1 MVARRNPAV
10 ASIAVAS
17 EPVCDYKG
25 RGLSGSVQGGKK
37 RGTAML
43 LGVIADDM
51 TGATDVA
58 LMLNRAGM
66 RTVQVI
72 GAPQAGTVL
81 PEADAV
87 VVALKSR
94 TNPVAEAVADSLAAC
109 DALLAAGAR
118 QILFKYCST
127 FDSTPQGNIGPV
139 ADALALRL
147 GAGLAIV
154 CPAFPANGRSIYQ
167 GYLFVGSVPLHESSM
182 KDHPLTPMR
191 DSNLMRLMAA
201 QTKAQVGHV
210 DYATVLAGAG
220 AVKQR
225 LAGLEGEGVR
235 YAVTDALTNDDL
247 MVLGAAVDGHVLLTG
262 GSGIAMG
269 LPQNFRRAGLLPE
282 RAIAASLSAPQG
294 RAGIISGSCST
305 ATRGQ
310 IKAAIEAGY
319 PALKVDPLALV
330 AGGQDAAGLAAW
342 ALAQSPE
349 KPFLLYSSDDPAEVA
364 AIQNRLGRDEAGAT
378 VEHAFSETARL
389 LAEGGVS
396 RLLVAGGET
405 SGAVVQGLG
414 IRTLE
419 IGPEIDPGVP
429 WTRVVDGPNLAIA
442 LKSGNFGAA
451 DFFLKA
457 WSLLR

>member
-1 MVARRNPAV
+1 
-10 ASIAVAS
+10 
-17 EPVCDYKG
+17 
-25 RGLSGSVQGGKK
+25 
-37 RGTAML
+37 ML

-72 GAPQAGTVL
+72 GVPAPGAAL

-109 DALLAAGAR
+109 EALLAAGAR

-127 FDSTPQGNIGPV
+127 FDSTAEGNIGPV
-139 ADALALRL
+139 ANALMRRL
-147 GAGLAIV
+147 GAKLAIV

-167 GYLFVGSVPLHESSM
+167 GYLFVGAVPLHESSM

-201 QTKAQVGHV
+201 QAGTEVGLV
-210 DYATVLAGAG
+210 DYTTVLAGPA
-220 AVKQR
+220 AVKAR
-225 LAGLEGEGVR
+225 LAKLEADGVR
-235 YAVTDALTNDDL
+235 YAVTDALTNEDL
-247 MVLGAAVDGHVLLTG
+247 MTLGHAVSEHVLLTG

-282 RAIAASLSAPQG
+282 RPGPQDIQAPAG

-310 IKAAIEAGY
+310 IKAALEAGY
-319 PALKVDPLALV
+319 PALKVDPFALV
-330 AGGQDAAGLAAW
+330 EGRQDAAGLAAW
-342 ALAQSPE
+342 ALAQPAD

-364 AIQNRLGRDEAGAT
+364 AVQDKLGREKAGGI
-378 VEHAFSETARL
+378 VEHAFAEAARL
-389 LAEGGVS
+389 LSEGGVT

-405 SGAVVQGLG
+405 SGATVLGLG
-414 IRTLE
+414 VRTLE

-429 WTRVVDGPNLAIA
+429 WTRVVDGPEMVVA
-442 LKSGNFGAA
+442 LKSGNFGAP

>member
-1 MVARRNPAV
+1 
-10 ASIAVAS
+10 
-17 EPVCDYKG
+17 
-25 RGLSGSVQGGKK
+25 
-37 RGTAML
+37 ML

-72 GAPQAGTVL
+72 GVPAPGVSL

-94 TNPVAEAVADSLAAC
+94 TNPVAEAVDDSLAAC
-109 DALLAAGAR
+109 EALLAAGAR

-127 FDSTPQGNIGPV
+127 FDSTAEGNIGPV
-139 ADALALRL
+139 ANALMQRL
-147 GAGLAIV
+147 GAKLSIV

-167 GYLFVGSVPLHESSM
+167 GYLFVGAVPLHESSM

-201 QTKAQVGHV
+201 QAKTDVGLV
-210 DYATVLAGAG
+210 DYATVLAGPS
-220 AVKQR
+220 AVKAR
-225 LAGLEGEGVR
+225 LAKLEVEGVR
-235 YAVTDALTNDDL
+235 YAVTDALTNEDL
-247 MVLGAAVDGHVLLTG
+247 MTLGHAVSEQVLLTG

-282 RAIAASLSAPQG
+282 RPGPQDIKAPPG

-310 IKAAIEAGY
+310 IKAALEAGY
-319 PALKVDPLALV
+319 PALKVDPFALIE
-330 AGGQDAAGLAAW
+330 GRQDAPGLARW
-342 ALAQSPE
+342 ALAQPE
-349 KPFLLYSSDDPAEVA
+349 DKPFLLYSSDDPAEVA
-364 AIQNRLGRDEAGAT
+364 AVQDKLGREKAGST
-378 VEHAFSETARL
+378 VEQAFAEVARL
-389 LAEGGVS
+389 LSEGGVT

-405 SGAVVQGLG
+405 SGATVLGLG

-429 WTRVVDGPNLAIA
+429 WTRVVDGPDMVVA
-442 LKSGNFGAA
+442 LKSGNFGAP

-457 WSLLR
+457 WNLLR

>member
-1 MVARRNPAV
+1 
-10 ASIAVAS
+10 
-17 EPVCDYKG
+17 
-25 RGLSGSVQGGKK
+25 
-37 RGTAML
+37 ML

-72 GAPQAGTVL
+72 GAPEAGAAL
-81 PEADAV
+81 PAADAV
-87 VVALKSR
+87 VIALKSR
-94 TNPVAEAVADSLAAC
+94 TNPVAQAVADSLAAC
-109 DALLAAGAR
+109 EALLAAGAR

-127 FDSTPQGNIGPV
+127 FDSTPGGNIGPV
-139 ADALALRL
+139 ADALMQRL
-147 GAGLAIV
+147 EAKLAII

-167 GYLFVGSVPLHESSM
+167 GYLFVGAVPLHESSM

-191 DSNLMRLMAA
+191 DANLMRLMGA
-201 QTKAQVGHV
+201 QTQARVGHL
-210 DYATVLAGAG
+210 DFATVLAGAE
-220 AVKQR
+220 AVKARFDR
-225 LAGLEGEGVR
+225 LAGEGVR
-235 YAVTDALTNDDL
+235 YVVTDALTNDDL

-269 LPQNFRRAGLLPE
+269 LPRNFSEAGLLAP
-282 RAIAASLSAPQG
+282 RAASASLSAPQG

-310 IKAAIEAGY
+310 IQAAVAAGY
-319 PALKVDPLALV
+319 PALKVDPMALASG
-330 AGGQDAAGLAAW
+330 AQTAAGLAEW
-342 ALAQSPE
+342 ALAQPQE

-364 AIQNRLGRDEAGAT
+364 AVQDRLGRDKAGEI
-378 VEHAFSETARL
+378 VEHAFAQAARL

-396 RLLVAGGET
+396 KLLVAGGET

-414 IRTLE
+414 IQTLE

-429 WTRVVDGPNLAIA
+429 WTRVVDGPKLAIA
-442 LKSGNFGAA
+442 LKSGNFGAP
-451 DFFLKA
+451 DFFVKA
-457 WSLLR
+457 WKLLG

>member
-1 MVARRNPAV
+1 
-10 ASIAVAS
+10 
-17 EPVCDYKG
+17 
-25 RGLSGSVQGGKK
+25 
-37 RGTAML
+37 ML

-58 LMLNRAGM
+58 LMLNRSGM
-66 RTVQVI
+66 RTVQTI
-72 GAPQAGTVL
+72 GVPRPGQAL

-109 DALLAAGAR
+109 EALLAAGAR

-127 FDSTPQGNIGPV
+127 FDSTAQGNIGPV
-139 ADALALRL
+139 ADALARRL

-167 GYLFVGSVPLHESSM
+167 GYLFVGAVPLHESSM

-191 DSNLMRLMAA
+191 DSSLIRLMGA
-201 QTKAQVGHV
+201 QTTAAVGLV
-210 DYATVLAGAG
+210 DYGTVLAGAEV
-220 AVKQR
+220 VKAR
-225 LAGLEGEGVR
+225 FAALAADGVR
-235 YAVTDALTNDDL
+235 YVVTDAVTNADL
-247 MVLGAAVDGHVLLTG
+247 MVLGEAVADYKLLTG

-282 RAIAASLSAPQG
+282 REIAASLAAPKG

-310 IKAAIEAGY
+310 IRNAIEAGY
-319 PALKVDPLALV
+319 PALKVDPMALV
-330 AGGQDAAGLAAW
+330 SGAQDAAGLAGW
-342 ALAQSPE
+342 ALAQAADT
-349 KPFLLYSSDDPAEVA
+349 PFLLYSSDDPAEVA
-364 AIQNRLGRDEAGAT
+364 AIQDKLGREKAGET
-378 VEHAFSETARL
+378 VENAFAKTAAL

-414 IRTLE
+414 IGLLE

-429 WTRVVDGPNLAIA
+429 WTRVAQGRDMVIA
-442 LKSGNFGAA
+442 LKSGNFGAP

-457 WSLLR
+457 WALLR

>member
-1 MVARRNPAV
+1 V
-10 ASIAVAS
+10 
-17 EPVCDYKG
+17 
-25 RGLSGSVQGGKK
+25 
-37 RGTAML
+37 L

-72 GAPQAGTVL
+72 GVPAAGVAL
-81 PEADAV
+81 PDADAV

-109 DALLAAGAR
+109 EALLAAGAR

-127 FDSTPQGNIGPV
+127 FDSTAQGNIGPV
-139 ADALALRL
+139 ANALMERL
-147 GAGLAIV
+147 GAKLAIV

-167 GYLFVGSVPLHESSM
+167 GYLFVGAVPLHESSM

-201 QTKAQVGHV
+201 QAKTDVGLV
-210 DYATVLAGAG
+210 DYATVFAGPA
-220 AVKQR
+220 AVKAH
-225 LAGLEGEGVR
+225 LAKLEVDGVR
-235 YAVTDALTNDDL
+235 YVVTDALTNEDL
-247 MVLGAAVDGHVLLTG
+247 MTLGHAVSEHVLLTG

-282 RAIAASLSAPQG
+282 HPGPQDLQAPAG
-294 RAGIISGSCST
+294 RSGIISGSCST

-310 IKAAIEAGY
+310 IKAALAAGY
-319 PALKVDPLALV
+319 PALKVDPFALV
-330 AGGQDAAGLAAW
+330 EGRQDAAGLAAW
-342 ALAQSPE
+342 ALAQPAD

-364 AIQNRLGRDEAGAT
+364 AVQDKLGREKAGGV
-378 VEHAFSETARL
+378 VEDAFAEIARL
-389 LAEGGVS
+389 LSKGGVT

-405 SGAVVQGLG
+405 SGATVLGLG

-429 WTRVVDGPNLAIA
+429 WTRVVDGPAMVVA
-442 LKSGNFGAA
+442 LKSGNFGAP

>member
-1 MVARRNPAV
+1 
-10 ASIAVAS
+10 
-17 EPVCDYKG
+17 
-25 RGLSGSVQGGKK
+25 
-37 RGTAML
+37 ML

-58 LMLNRAGM
+58 LMLNRSGM
-66 RTVQVI
+66 RTVQTI
-72 GAPQAGTVL
+72 GVPRPGQAL

-109 DALLAAGAR
+109 EALLAAGAR

-127 FDSTPQGNIGPV
+127 FDSTAQGNIGPV
-139 ADALALRL
+139 ADALAQRL

-167 GYLFVGSVPLHESSM
+167 GYLFVGAVQLHESSM

-191 DSNLMRLMAA
+191 DSSLIRLMGA
-201 QTKAQVGHV
+201 QTAGAVGLV

-220 AVKQR
+220 AVKAR
-225 LAGLEGEGVR
+225 FAALADQGVR
-235 YAVTDALTNDDL
+235 YVVTDALTNADL
-247 MVLGAAVDGHVLLTG
+247 MVLGEAVADHKLLTG

-282 RAIAASLSAPQG
+282 REIAASLAAPKG

-310 IKAAIEAGY
+310 IRRAIEAGY
-319 PALKVDPLALV
+319 PALKVDPMALV
-330 AGGQDAAGLAAW
+330 SGTQDASKLADW
-342 ALAQSPE
+342 ALAQAADT
-349 KPFLLYSSDDPAEVA
+349 PFLLYSSDDPAEVA
-364 AIQNRLGRDEAGAT
+364 AIQKKLGRERAGET
-378 VEHAFSETARL
+378 VEHAFAQTAAL

-414 IRTLE
+414 IGLLE

-429 WTRVVDGPNLAIA
+429 WTRVAQGRDMVIA
-442 LKSGNFGAA
+442 LKSGNFGAP

-457 WSLLR
+457 WALLR

>member
-1 MVARRNPAV
+1 MRW
-10 ASIAVAS
+10 
-17 EPVCDYKG
+17 KQGMG
-25 RGLSGSVQGGKK
+25 R
-37 RGTAML
+37 ML

-72 GAPQAGTVL
+72 GAPSANATL

-94 TNPVAEAVADSLAAC
+94 TNPVSEAVAQSLAAC
-109 DALLAAGAR
+109 EALLAAGAR

-127 FDSTPQGNIGPV
+127 FDSTPHGNIGPV
-139 ADALALRL
+139 ADALMRRL
-147 GAGLAIV
+147 GAESVII

-201 QTKAQVGHV
+201 QTETPVGHIG
-210 DYATVLAGAG
+210 YSTVLAGPD
-220 AVKQR
+220 AVKTR
-225 LAGLEGEGVR
+225 LAELAGQGVR
-235 YAVTDALTNDDL
+235 YVVTDALTNDDL
-247 MVLGAAVDGHVLLTG
+247 MVLGAAVDGAVLLTG

-269 LPQNFRRAGLLPE
+269 LPQNFRKAGLLPD
-282 RAIAASLSAPQG
+282 RDIAAQLEAPEG

-310 IKAAIEAGY
+310 IKAALDVGY
-319 PALKVDPLALV
+319 PALKVDPLAL
-330 AGGQDAAGLAAW
+330 ATGEQTAQILADW
-342 ALAQSPE
+342 ALAQPADR
-349 KPFLLYSSDDPAEVA
+349 PFLVYSSDDPAEVA
-364 AIQNRLGRDEAGAT
+364 AIQGQLGRDKAGEIVEQAFAEA
-378 VEHAFSETARL
+378 ARL
-389 LAEGGVS
+389 LAKGGVT

-414 IRTLE
+414 IQTLE

-429 WTRVVDGPNLAIA
+429 WTRVVGSPAMAVA
-442 LKSGNFGAA
+442 LKSGNFGAP

>member
-1 MVARRNPAV
+1 
-10 ASIAVAS
+10 
-17 EPVCDYKG
+17 
-25 RGLSGSVQGGKK
+25 
-37 RGTAML
+37 ML

-72 GAPQAGTVL
+72 GVPPAGSTL
-81 PEADAV
+81 PEADVV

-109 DALLAAGAR
+109 EALLKAGAR

-127 FDSTPQGNIGPV
+127 FDSTAEGNIGPV
-139 ADALALRL
+139 ANALAERL
-147 GAGLAIV
+147 GSKLAIV

-167 GYLFVGSVPLHESSM
+167 GYLFVGAVPLHESSM

-191 DSNLMRLMAA
+191 DSNLMRLMSA
-201 QTKAQVGHV
+201 QAKTETGLV
-210 DYATVLAGAG
+210 DYATVLAGPS
-220 AVKQR
+220 AVRAR
-225 LAGLEGEGVR
+225 LAKLEADGVR
-235 YAVTDALTNDDL
+235 YAVTDALTNEDL
-247 MVLGAAVDGHVLLTG
+247 MTLGHAVSEHVLLTG

-269 LPQNFRRAGLLPE
+269 LPQNFRRAGLLQE
-282 RAIAASLSAPQG
+282 RPGPAELKAPAG

-310 IKAAIEAGY
+310 IKVALEAGF
-319 PALKVDPLALV
+319 PALKVDPFALAD
-330 AGGQDAAGLAAW
+330 GRQDAAGIAAW
-342 ALAQSPE
+342 ALAQPAD
-349 KPFLLYSSDDPAEVA
+349 KPFLVYSSDDPAEVA
-364 AIQNRLGRDEAGAT
+364 AVQDKLGREKAGSI
-378 VEHAFSETARL
+378 VEHAFAELARRL
-389 LAEGGVS
+389 SDGGVT

-405 SGAVVQGLG
+405 SGATVLGLG
-414 IRTLE
+414 IRTLG

-429 WTRVVDGPNLAIA
+429 WTRVVDGPEMVVA
-442 LKSGNFGAA
+442 LKSGNFGTP

>member
-1 MVARRNPAV
+1 
-10 ASIAVAS
+10 
-17 EPVCDYKG
+17 
-25 RGLSGSVQGGKK
+25 
-37 RGTAML
+37 ML

-72 GAPQAGTVL
+72 GAPAANATL

-94 TNPVAEAVADSLAAC
+94 TNPVSEAVAQSLAAC
-109 DALLAAGAR
+109 EALLAAGAR
-118 QILFKYCST
+118 QILFQYCST
-127 FDSTPQGNIGPV
+127 FDSTPHGNIGPV
-139 ADALALRL
+139 ADALMRRL
-147 GAGLAIV
+147 GAESAII

-167 GYLFVGSVPLHESSM
+167 GYLFVGPVPLHESSM

-191 DSNLMRLMAA
+191 DSNLMRLMGA
-201 QTKAQVGHV
+201 QTQAKVGHV
-210 DYATVLAGAG
+210 GYTTVLEGAR
-220 AVKQR
+220 AVKARIAELVAQ
-225 LAGLEGEGVR
+225 GMP
-235 YAVTDALTNDDL
+235 YAVTDALTNHDL
-247 MVLGAAVDGHVLLTG
+247 MVLGEAVDGQVLLTG

-269 LPQNFRRAGLLPE
+269 LPQNFRKAGLLPE
-282 RAIAASLSAPQG
+282 REIAATLTAPQG

-310 IKAAIEAGY
+310 IKAALDAGS
-319 PALKVDPLALV
+319 PALKVDPMALAE
-330 AGGQDAAGLAAW
+330 GSQSAAELAAW
-342 ALAQSPE
+342 ALAQSTAQ
-349 KPFLLYSSDDPAEVA
+349 PFLLYSSDDPAEVA
-364 AIQNRLGRDEAGAT
+364 AIQGKLGRDKAGEI
-378 VEHAFSETARL
+378 VEHAFAQVARL
-389 LAEGGVS
+389 LSQGGVT

-429 WTRVVDGPNLAIA
+429 WTRVVDGPDMAIA
-442 LKSGNFGAA
+442 LKSGNFGAP

-457 WSLLR
+457 WGLLR

>member
-1 MVARRNPAV
+1 
-10 ASIAVAS
+10 
-17 EPVCDYKG
+17 
-25 RGLSGSVQGGKK
+25 
-37 RGTAML
+37 ML

-72 GAPQAGTVL
+72 GAPAASAAL

-94 TNPVAEAVADSLAAC
+94 TNPVSEAVAQSLAAC
-109 DALLAAGAR
+109 EALLAAGAR

-127 FDSTPQGNIGPV
+127 FDSTPHGNIGPV
-139 ADALALRL
+139 ADALMRRL
-147 GAGLAIV
+147 GAKSAII

-167 GYLFVGSVPLHESSM
+167 GYLFVGAVPLHESSM

-191 DSNLMRLMAA
+191 DSNLMRLMGA
-201 QTKAQVGHV
+201 QTEAKVGLV
-210 DYATVLAGAG
+210 AYATVLAGPD
-220 AVKQR
+220 AVKAR
-225 LAGLEGEGVR
+225 IAELVAEGVP

-247 MVLGAAVDGHVLLTG
+247 MVLGAALDGEILLTG

-282 RAIAASLSAPQG
+282 REIADSLAAPAG

-310 IKAAIEAGY
+310 IKAAAAAGY
-319 PALKVDPLALV
+319 PARKVDPMALADGSQT
-330 AGGQDAAGLAAW
+330 AQDLASW
-342 ALAQSPE
+342 ALAQPADQ
-349 KPFLLYSSDDPAEVA
+349 PFLLYSSDDPAEVA
-364 AIQNRLGRDEAGAT
+364 SVQDKLGRERAGEV
-378 VEHAFSETARL
+378 VEQAFAQIARL
-389 LAEGGVS
+389 LSQGGVT
-396 RLLVAGGET
+396 RMLVAGGET
-405 SGAVVQGLG
+405 SGAVVQGLA

-429 WTRVVDGPNLAIA
+429 WTRVVDGPGMAIA
-442 LKSGNFGAA
+442 LKSGNFGAP
-451 DFFLKA
+451 DFFQKA
-457 WSLLR
+457 WKLLRG

>member
-1 MVARRNPAV
+1 
-10 ASIAVAS
+10 
-17 EPVCDYKG
+17 
-25 RGLSGSVQGGKK
+25 
-37 RGTAML
+37 ML

-58 LMLNRAGM
+58 LMLNRSGM
-66 RTVQVI
+66 RTVQTI
-72 GAPQAGTVL
+72 GVPRPGQAL

-109 DALLAAGAR
+109 EALLAAGAR

-127 FDSTPQGNIGPV
+127 FDSTAQGNIGPV
-139 ADALALRL
+139 ADALAQRL

-167 GYLFVGSVPLHESSM
+167 GYLFVGAVPLHESSM

-191 DSNLMRLMAA
+191 DSSLIRLMGA
-201 QTKAQVGHV
+201 QTKGAVGLV

-220 AVKQR
+220 AVKTR
-225 LAGLEGEGVR
+225 FAALADEGVR
-235 YAVTDALTNDDL
+235 YVVTDALTNADL
-247 MVLGAAVDGHVLLTG
+247 MVLGAAVADHKLLTG

-282 RAIAASLSAPQG
+282 REIAASLAAPKG
-294 RAGIISGSCST
+294 RPGIISGSCST

-310 IKAAIEAGY
+310 IAKAIEAGY
-319 PALKVDPLALV
+319 PARKVDPMALV
-330 AGGQDAAGLAAW
+330 SGEQDASKLAAW
-342 ALAQSPE
+342 ALAQAADT
-349 KPFLLYSSDDPAEVA
+349 PFLLYSSDDPGEVA
-364 AIQNRLGRDEAGAT
+364 AIQEKLGRERAGET
-378 VEHAFSETARL
+378 VEHAFAKTAAL

-414 IRTLE
+414 IGLLE

-429 WTRVVDGPNLAIA
+429 WTRVAQGRDMVIA
-442 LKSGNFGAA
+442 LKSGNFGAP

-457 WSLLR
+457 WALLR

>member
-1 MVARRNPAV
+1 
-10 ASIAVAS
+10 
-17 EPVCDYKG
+17 
-25 RGLSGSVQGGKK
+25 
-37 RGTAML
+37 ML

-72 GAPQAGTVL
+72 GAPTANTAL

-94 TNPVAEAVADSLAAC
+94 TNPVSEAVAQSLAAC
-109 DALLAAGAR
+109 EALLAAGAR

-127 FDSTPQGNIGPV
+127 FDSTAHGNIGPV
-139 ADALALRL
+139 ADALMRRL
-147 GAGLAIV
+147 GAKSAII

-191 DSNLMRLMAA
+191 DSNLMRLMGA
-201 QTKAQVGHV
+201 QTEAKVGLV
-210 DYATVLAGAG
+210 GYATVLAGAE
-220 AVKQR
+220 AVKAR
-225 LAGLEGEGVR
+225 IGELVAQGVP

-247 MVLGAAVDGHVLLTG
+247 MVLGAALDGEILLTG

-269 LPQNFRRAGLLPE
+269 LPQNFRKAGLLPQRE
-282 RAIAASLSAPQG
+282 TAAHLDAPQG
-294 RAGIISGSCST
+294 RTGIISGSCST

-310 IKAAIEAGY
+310 IKAALDAGY
-319 PALKVDPLALV
+319 PALKVDPMALAD
-330 AGGQDAAGLAAW
+330 GSQNAAELAAW
-342 ALAQSPE
+342 ALSQPADR
-349 KPFLLYSSDDPAEVA
+349 PFLLYSSDDPAEVTA
-364 AIQNRLGRDEAGAT
+364 VQGKLGRERAGEI
-378 VEHAFSETARL
+378 VENAFAQIARL
-389 LAEGGVS
+389 LSQGGVT
-396 RLLVAGGET
+396 RVLVAGGET

-429 WTRVVDGPNLAIA
+429 WTRVVEGPDMVIA
-442 LKSGNFGAA
+442 LKSGNFGAP

-457 WSLLR
+457 WELLR

>member
-1 MVARRNPAV
+1 
-10 ASIAVAS
+10 
-17 EPVCDYKG
+17 
-25 RGLSGSVQGGKK
+25 
-37 RGTAML
+37 ML

-72 GAPQAGTVL
+72 GAPAANAAL

-94 TNPVAEAVADSLAAC
+94 TNPVSEAVAQSLAAC
-109 DALLAAGAR
+109 EALLAAGAR

-127 FDSTPQGNIGPV
+127 FDSTPHGNIGPV
-139 ADALALRL
+139 ADALMRRL
-147 GAGLAIV
+147 GAQSAIV

-191 DSNLMRLMAA
+191 DSNLMRLMGA
-201 QTKAQVGHV
+201 QTEAKVGLV
-210 DYATVLAGAG
+210 PYTTVLEGAG
-220 AVKQR
+220 AVKARIADLVAQ
-225 LAGLEGEGVR
+225 GVP

-247 MVLGAAVDGHVLLTG
+247 MVLGEALDGEILLTG

-269 LPQNFRRAGLLPE
+269 LPQNFRKAGLLPE
-282 RAIAASLSAPQG
+282 REIAAKLDAPEG

-310 IKAAIEAGY
+310 IKAALEAGS
-319 PALKVDPLALV
+319 PALKVDPMALAD
-330 AGGQDAAGLAAW
+330 GSQSAADLAAW
-342 ALAQSPE
+342 ALAQTTE
-349 KPFLLYSSDDPAEVA
+349 QPFLLYSSDDPAEVA
-364 AIQNRLGRDEAGAT
+364 AVQGKLGRDKAGEI
-378 VEHAFSETARL
+378 VEHAFAQIARL
-389 LAEGGVS
+389 LSEGGVT

-429 WTRVVDGPNLAIA
+429 WTRVVDGPDMAIA
-442 LKSGNFGAA
+442 LKSGNFGAP

-457 WSLLR
+457 WNLLR

>member
-1 MVARRNPAV
+1 
-10 ASIAVAS
+10 
-17 EPVCDYKG
+17 
-25 RGLSGSVQGGKK
+25 
-37 RGTAML
+37 ML

-58 LMLNRAGM
+58 LMLNRSGM
-66 RTVQVI
+66 RTVQLI
-72 GAPQAGTVL
+72 GAPRAGQVL

-109 DALLAAGAR
+109 EALLAAGAR

-127 FDSTPQGNIGPV
+127 FDSTLAGNIGPV
-139 ADALALRL
+139 ADALAQRL
-147 GAGLAIV
+147 GAEIAII

-167 GYLFVGSVPLHESSM
+167 GYLFVGAVPLHESSM

-191 DSNLMRLMAA
+191 DSSLVRLMSA
-201 QTKAQVGHV
+201 QTKAPVGLL
-210 DYATVLAGAG
+210 DYATVLAGA
-220 AVKQR
+220 AAIETRFAQ
-225 LAGLEGEGVR
+225 LTSEGVR
-235 YAVTDALTNDDL
+235 YVVTDALTNADL
-247 MVLGAAVDGHVLLTG
+247 MVLGEAGAGHVLMTG

-269 LPQNFRRAGLLPE
+269 LAQNFRKAGLLPQRE
-282 RAIAASLSAPQG
+282 IAASLNAPAG

-305 ATRGQ
+305 ATRSQ

-319 PALKVDPLALV
+319 PALKVDPMELV
-330 AGGQDAAGLAAW
+330 SGGQDAKRLADW
-342 ALAQSPE
+342 ALAQSPD
-349 KPFLLYSSDDPAEVA
+349 KPFLLYSSDDPKEVS
-364 AIQNRLGRDEAGAT
+364 AIQARLGREKAGDT
-378 VEHAFSETARL
+378 VEHAFAETAAL
-389 LAEGGVS
+389 LAKGGVS

-414 IRTLE
+414 IGVLE

-429 WTRVVDGPNLAIA
+429 WTRVADGQDMVIA
-442 LKSGNFGAA
+442 LKSGNFGAP

>member
-1 MVARRNPAV
+1 
-10 ASIAVAS
+10 
-17 EPVCDYKG
+17 
-25 RGLSGSVQGGKK
+25 
-37 RGTAML
+37 ML

-72 GAPQAGTVL
+72 GAPAANGVL
-81 PEADAV
+81 PQADAV

-94 TNPVAEAVADSLAAC
+94 TNPVSEAVAQSLAAC
-109 DALLAAGAR
+109 EALLAGGAR

-127 FDSTPQGNIGPV
+127 FDSTPHGNIGPV
-139 ADALALRL
+139 ADALMRRL
-147 GAGLAIV
+147 GAQSAIV

-191 DSNLMRLMAA
+191 DSNLMRLMGA
-201 QTKAQVGHV
+201 QTEAKVGLV
-210 DYATVLAGAG
+210 AYATVLEGAK
-220 AVKQR
+220 AVKARIAELVAQ
-225 LAGLEGEGVR
+225 GVS
-235 YAVTDALTNDDL
+235 YAVTDALTNHDL
-247 MVLGAAVDGHVLLTG
+247 MVLGEAVDGQVLLTG

-269 LPQNFRRAGLLPE
+269 LPRNFRRAGLLSEREIAGKLEAPE
-282 RAIAASLSAPQG
+282 G
-294 RAGIISGSCST
+294 RAGIVSGSCSA
-305 ATRGQ
+305 ATREQ
-310 IKAAIEAGY
+310 IKAALQAGY
-319 PALKVDPLALV
+319 PALKVDPMALADGSQK
-330 AGGQDAAGLAAW
+330 AGELAAW
-342 ALAQSPE
+342 ALAQPAE
-349 KPFLLYSSDDPAEVA
+349 RPFLLYSSDDPAEVA
-364 AIQNRLGRDEAGAT
+364 SVQARLGRDKAGEI
-378 VEHAFSETARL
+378 VEHAFAQIARL
-389 LAEGGVS
+389 LSQGGVT

-429 WTRVVDGPNLAIA
+429 WTRVVDGPDMAIA
-442 LKSGNFGAA
+442 LKSGNFGAP

>member
-1 MVARRNPAV
+1 M
-10 ASIAVAS
+10 
-17 EPVCDYKG
+17 
-25 RGLSGSVQGGKK
+25 GS
-37 RGTAML
+37 ML

-72 GAPQAGTVL
+72 GAPRPGAVL
-81 PEADAV
+81 PEAEAI

-109 DALLAAGAR
+109 EALLAAGAK

-127 FDSTPQGNIGPV
+127 FDSTAQGNIGPV
-139 ADALALRL
+139 ADALAQRL
-147 GAGLAIV
+147 GARLAII

-167 GYLFVGSVPLHESSM
+167 GYLFVGAVPLHESSM

-201 QTKAQVGHV
+201 QTKAPVSHV
-210 DYATVLAGAG
+210 DYATVLAGAD
-220 AVKQR
+220 AVKAR
-225 LAGLEGEGVR
+225 FAKLEGEGVR
-235 YAVTDALTNDDL
+235 YVVTDALTNDDL
-247 MVLGAAVDGHVLLTG
+247 LVLGAAVDGHVLLTG

-269 LPQNFRRAGLLPE
+269 LPQNFRKAGLLSE
-282 RAIAASLSAPQG
+282 RTTPDSLSAPAG

-310 IKAAIEAGY
+310 IKAAVEAGY

-330 AGGQDAAGLAAW
+330 GGKQDAAGLAAW
-342 ALAQSPE
+342 ALAQPQD

-364 AIQNRLGRDEAGAT
+364 AIQQKLGRDEAGHT
-378 VEHAFSETARL
+378 VEQAFADTARL

-429 WTRVVDGPNLAIA
+429 WTRVVDGPELVIA
-442 LKSGNFGAA
+442 LKSGNFGTP

-457 WSLLR
+457 WNLLR

>member
-1 MVARRNPAV
+1 
-10 ASIAVAS
+10 
-17 EPVCDYKG
+17 
-25 RGLSGSVQGGKK
+25 
-37 RGTAML
+37 ML

-72 GAPQAGTVL
+72 GAPKAGTVL

-109 DALLAAGAR
+109 DALLAGGAR

-139 ADALALRL
+139 ADALAQRL
-147 GAGLAIV
+147 DAKLAII

-167 GYLFVGSVPLHESSM
+167 GYLFVGAVPLHESSM

-201 QTKAQVGHV
+201 QTKAPVGHV
-210 DYATVLAGAG
+210 GYATVLAGAE
-220 AVKQR
+220 AVRQR
-225 LAGLEGEGVR
+225 LDALAEEDAR
-235 YAVTDALTNDDL
+235 YAVTDAVTNDDL
-247 MVLGAAVDGHVLLTG
+247 MVLGEAIDGHVLLTG

-269 LPQNFRRAGLLPE
+269 LPQNFRKAGLLPE
-282 RAIAASLSAPQG
+282 RAIAASLSAPAG

-310 IKAAIEAGY
+310 IRTAIEAGY

-330 AGGQDAAGLAAW
+330 SGTQDAAGLAAW
-342 ALAQSPE
+342 ALAQPQDR
-349 KPFLLYSSDDPAEVA
+349 PFLLYSSDDPAEVA
-364 AIQNRLGRDEAGAT
+364 AIQQKLGRERAGET
-378 VEHAFSETARL
+378 VEHAFAETARL
-389 LAEGGVS
+389 LVAGGVS

-414 IRTLE
+414 IGTLE

-429 WTRVVDGPNLAIA
+429 WTRVVAGPELVIA
-442 LKSGNFGAA
+442 LKSGNFGAP

-457 WSLLR
+457 WRLLR

>member
-1 MVARRNPAV
+1 
-10 ASIAVAS
+10 
-17 EPVCDYKG
+17 
-25 RGLSGSVQGGKK
+25 
-37 RGTAML
+37 ML

-72 GAPQAGTVL
+72 GAPAPGARL

-94 TNPVAEAVADSLAAC
+94 TNPVAQAVADSIAAC
-109 DALLAAGAR
+109 EALLAAGAK

-127 FDSTPQGNIGPV
+127 FDSTPAGNIGPV
-139 ADALALRL
+139 ADALAERL
-147 GAGLAIV
+147 GAKLAIV

-191 DSNLMRLMAA
+191 DSNLMRLMGS
-201 QTKAQVGHV
+201 QTKEQVGLV
-210 DYATVLAGAG
+210 DYATVRAGAD
-220 AVKQR
+220 AVKAR
-225 LAGLEGEGVR
+225 FDNLVAEGVR
-235 YAVTDALTNDDL
+235 YVVTDAVTNDDL

-269 LPQNFRRAGLLPE
+269 LPQNFVKAGLLE
-282 RAIAASLSAPQG
+282 KREASASLSAPQG

-310 IKAAIEAGY
+310 IKQAVAAGY
-319 PALKVDPLALV
+319 PALKVDPMALAS
-330 AGGQDAAGLAAW
+330 GQQTAAVMAQW
-342 ALAQSPE
+342 ALAQPQD
-349 KPFLLYSSDDPAEVA
+349 KPFLLYSSDDPAEVS
-364 AIQNRLGRDEAGAT
+364 AIQDKLGREKAGEI
-378 VEHAFSETARL
+378 VEHAFAEAARL
-389 LAEGGVS
+389 IVAGGVS
-396 RLLVAGGET
+396 KLLVAGGET

-414 IRTLE
+414 IATLE

-429 WTRVVDGPNLAIA
+429 WTRVVGGPDIVIA
-442 LKSGNFGAA
+442 LKSGNFGAP
-451 DFFLKA
+451 DFFVKA
-457 WSLLR
+457 WTLLD

>member
-1 MVARRNPAV
+1 
-10 ASIAVAS
+10 
-17 EPVCDYKG
+17 
-25 RGLSGSVQGGKK
+25 
-37 RGTAML
+37 ML

-72 GAPQAGTVL
+72 GVPPAGSTL

-109 DALLAAGAR
+109 EALLKGGAR

-127 FDSTPQGNIGPV
+127 FDSTAEGNIGPV
-139 ADALALRL
+139 ANALAERL

-167 GYLFVGSVPLHESSM
+167 GYLFVGAVPLHESSM

-201 QTKAQVGHV
+201 QAGSEVGLV
-210 DYATVLAGAG
+210 DYVTVLAGPA
-220 AVKQR
+220 AVKAR
-225 LAGLEGEGVR
+225 LAKLQADGVR
-235 YAVTDALTNDDL
+235 YAVTDALTNEDL
-247 MVLGAAVDGHVLLTG
+247 MTLGHAVSEHVLLTG

-282 RAIAASLSAPQG
+282 RPGPQELKAPAG

-310 IKAAIEAGY
+310 IKAALEAGY
-319 PALKVDPLALV
+319 PALKVDPFALV
-330 AGGQDAAGLAAW
+330 DGSQDAAGLAAW
-342 ALAQSPE
+342 ALSQPAA
-349 KPFLLYSSDDPAEVA
+349 KPFLIYSSDDPAEVA
-364 AIQNRLGRDEAGAT
+364 AVQAKLGREKAGSI
-378 VEHAFSETARL
+378 VEHAFAEVARRL
-389 LAEGGVS
+389 SEGGVT

-405 SGAVVQGLG
+405 SGATVLGLG

-429 WTRVVDGPNLAIA
+429 WTRVVDGPDMVVA
-442 LKSGNFGAA
+442 LKSGNFGTP

>member
-1 MVARRNPAV
+1 MAFVAGRLPAAIFSANKV
-10 ASIAVAS
+10 AEAGQET
-17 EPVCDYKG
+17 EP
-25 RGLSGSVQGGKK
+25 
-37 RGTAML
+37 TAML

-72 GAPQAGTVL
+72 GAPREGTAL
-81 PEADAV
+81 PDADAV

-94 TNPVAEAVADSLAAC
+94 TSPVAEAVADSLLAC
-109 DALLAAGAR
+109 EALLAAGAR

-127 FDSTPQGNIGPV
+127 FDSTPAGNIGPV
-139 ADALALRL
+139 ADALMQRL
-147 GAGLAIV
+147 GAKLAIV

-167 GYLFVGSVPLHESSM
+167 GYLFVGAVPLHESSM

-191 DSNLMRLMAA
+191 DSNLMRLMGAQTAATIGLVDHATVQSGVEAVKARLAALAA
-201 QTKAQVGHV
+201 QG
-210 DYATVLAGAG
+210 D
-220 AVKQR
+220 
-225 LAGLEGEGVR
+225 R
-235 YAVTDALTNDDL
+235 YAVTDALSNDDL
-247 MVLGAAVDGHVLLTG
+247 LVLGAAIDGHLLLTG

-269 LPQNFRRAGLLPE
+269 LPRNFRQAGLLPHRE
-282 RAIAASLSAPQG
+282 MAASLSAPLG

-310 IKAAIEAGY
+310 ISAAVEAGY
-319 PALKVDPLALV
+319 PALKVDPMALASGSQT
-330 AGGQDAAGLAAW
+330 AGELAKW
-342 ALAQSPE
+342 ALAQPAD
-349 KPFLLYSSDDPAEVA
+349 KPFLLYSSDDPAEVSR
-364 AIQNRLGRDEAGAT
+364 IQDQLGRDKAGAT
-378 VEHAFSETARL
+378 VEHAFAEVAHL
-389 LAEGGVS
+389 LAQGGVS

-414 IRTLE
+414 IATLE

-429 WTRVVDGPNLAIA
+429 WTRVVGGPEMVIA
-442 LKSGNFGAA
+442 LKSGNFGAP

-457 WSLLR
+457 WKLLD

>member
-1 MVARRNPAV
+1 
-10 ASIAVAS
+10 
-17 EPVCDYKG
+17 
-25 RGLSGSVQGGKK
+25 
-37 RGTAML
+37 ML

-72 GAPQAGTVL
+72 GAPAPGAEL

-94 TNPVAEAVADSLAAC
+94 TSPVAEAVADSFAAC
-109 DALLAAGAR
+109 EALLAAGAK

-127 FDSTPQGNIGPV
+127 FDSTAQGNIGPV
-139 ADALALRL
+139 ADALAGRL
-147 GAGLAIV
+147 GAAQAII

-167 GYLFVGSVPLHESSM
+167 GWLFVGETPLHESPM

-191 DSNLMRLMAA
+191 DSSLMRLMGA
-201 QTKAQVGHV
+201 QTREKVGLV
-210 DYATVLAGAG
+210 GSGTVSRGVA
-220 AVKQR
+220 AVRAR
-225 LAGLEGEGVR
+225 LAELREQGVR
-235 YAVTDALTNDDL
+235 YAVTDAIGNDDL
-247 MVLGAAVDGHVLLTG
+247 MVLGEAVADHVLLTG

-269 LPQNFRRAGLLPE
+269 LPANFRKAGLLPQRE
-282 RAIAASLSAPQG
+282 TATSLSAPAG
-294 RAGIISGSCST
+294 RPGIISGSCST

-310 IKAAIEAGY
+310 IKAALAAGI
-319 PALKVDPLALV
+319 PALKVDPLAL
-330 AGGQDAAGLAAW
+330 AAGTQTPAELANW
-342 ALAQSPE
+342 ALSQPAD
-349 KPFLLYSSDDPAEVA
+349 KPFLVYSSDDPAEVA
-364 AIQNRLGRDEAGAT
+364 AVQDRLGRDKAGET
-378 VEHAFSETARL
+378 VENAFAETARL
-389 LAEGGVS
+389 LVAGGVT

-429 WTRVVDGPNLAIA
+429 WTRAVAGPELVIA
-442 LKSGNFGAA
+442 LKSGNFGAP

-457 WSLLR
+457 WGLLR

>member
-1 MVARRNPAV
+1 
-10 ASIAVAS
+10 
-17 EPVCDYKG
+17 
-25 RGLSGSVQGGKK
+25 
-37 RGTAML
+37 ML

-58 LMLNRAGM
+58 LMLNRSGM
-66 RTVQVI
+66 RTVQTI
-72 GAPQAGTVL
+72 GVPRPGQAL

-109 DALLAAGAR
+109 EALLAAGAR

-127 FDSTPQGNIGPV
+127 FDSTAQGNIGPV
-139 ADALALRL
+139 ADALAQRL

-167 GYLFVGSVPLHESSM
+167 GYLFVGAVPLHESSM

-191 DSNLMRLMAA
+191 DSSLIRLMGA
-201 QTKAQVGHV
+201 QTTGAVGLI
-210 DYATVLAGAG
+210 DYATVLAGAE
-220 AVKQR
+220 AVKAR
-225 LAGLEGEGVR
+225 FAALADQGVR
-235 YAVTDALTNDDL
+235 YVVTDALTNADL
-247 MVLGAAVDGHVLLTG
+247 MVLGEAVADHKLLTG

-282 RAIAASLSAPQG
+282 REIVASLAAPKG

-310 IKAAIEAGY
+310 IRRAIEAGY
-319 PALKVDPLALV
+319 PALKVDPMALV
-330 AGGQDAAGLAAW
+330 SGAQDASKLADW
-342 ALAQSPE
+342 ALAQAADT
-349 KPFLLYSSDDPAEVA
+349 PFLLYSSEDPAEVA
-364 AIQNRLGRDEAGAT
+364 AIQDKLGREKAGET
-378 VEHAFSETARL
+378 VEHAFAQTAAL

-414 IRTLE
+414 IGLLE

-429 WTRVVDGPNLAIA
+429 WTRVAQGRDMVIA
-442 LKSGNFGAA
+442 LKSGNFGAP

-457 WSLLR
+457 WALLR

>member
-1 MVARRNPAV
+1 
-10 ASIAVAS
+10 
-17 EPVCDYKG
+17 
-25 RGLSGSVQGGKK
+25 
-37 RGTAML
+37 ML

-72 GAPQAGTVL
+72 GAPKAGTVL

-109 DALLAAGAR
+109 DALLAGGAR

-139 ADALALRL
+139 ADALAQRL
-147 GAGLAIV
+147 DAKLAII

-167 GYLFVGSVPLHESSM
+167 GYLFVGAVPLHESSM

-201 QTKAQVGHV
+201 QTKAPVGHV
-210 DYATVLAGAG
+210 GYATVLAGAE
-220 AVKQR
+220 AVRQR
-225 LAGLEGEGVR
+225 LDALAQEGVR
-235 YAVTDALTNDDL
+235 YAVTDAVTNDDL
-247 MVLGAAVDGHVLLTG
+247 MVLGEAIDGHVLLTG

-269 LPQNFRRAGLLPE
+269 LPQNFRKAGLLPE
-282 RAIAASLSAPQG
+282 RAIAVSLSAPAG

-310 IKAAIEAGY
+310 IRTAIEAGY

-330 AGGQDAAGLAAW
+330 SGTQDAAGLAAW
-342 ALAQSPE
+342 ALAQPQDR
-349 KPFLLYSSDDPAEVA
+349 PFLLYSSDDPAEVA
-364 AIQNRLGRDEAGAT
+364 AIQQKLGRERAGET
-378 VEHAFSETARL
+378 VEHAFAETARL
-389 LAEGGVS
+389 LVAGGVS

-414 IRTLE
+414 IGTLE

-429 WTRVVDGPNLAIA
+429 WTRVVAGPELVIA
-442 LKSGNFGAA
+442 LKSGNFGAP

-457 WSLLR
+457 WRLLR

>member
-1 MVARRNPAV
+1 
-10 ASIAVAS
+10 
-17 EPVCDYKG
+17 
-25 RGLSGSVQGGKK
+25 
-37 RGTAML
+37 ML

-72 GAPQAGTVL
+72 GVPPAGSAL

-109 DALLAAGAR
+109 EALLKAGAR

-127 FDSTPQGNIGPV
+127 FDSTAEGNIGPV
-139 ADALALRL
+139 ANALAERL
-147 GAGLAIV
+147 GSKLAIV

-167 GYLFVGSVPLHESSM
+167 GYLFVGAVPLHESSM

-191 DSNLMRLMAA
+191 DSNLMRLMSA
-201 QTKAQVGHV
+201 QAKTETGLV
-210 DYATVLAGAG
+210 DYATVLAGPS
-220 AVKQR
+220 AVRAR
-225 LAGLEGEGVR
+225 LAKLQADGIR
-235 YAVTDALTNDDL
+235 YAVTDALTNEDL
-247 MVLGAAVDGHVLLTG
+247 MTLGHAVSEHVLLTG

-282 RAIAASLSAPQG
+282 RPGPQELRAPAG

-310 IKAAIEAGY
+310 IKAALEAGF
-319 PALKVDPLALV
+319 PALKVDPFALAD
-330 AGGQDAAGLAAW
+330 GRQDAAALATW
-342 ALAQSPE
+342 ALAQPADR
-349 KPFLLYSSDDPAEVA
+349 PFLLYSSDDPAEVA
-364 AIQNRLGRDEAGAT
+364 AVQDKLGREKAGSV
-378 VEHAFSETARL
+378 VEHAFAEVARRL
-389 LAEGGVS
+389 SEGGVT

-405 SGAVVQGLG
+405 SGATVLGLG

-429 WTRVVDGPNLAIA
+429 WTRVVDGPEMVVA
-442 LKSGNFGAA
+442 LKSGNFGTP

-457 WSLLR
+457 WNLLR

>member
-1 MVARRNPAV
+1 MV
-10 ASIAVAS
+10 
-17 EPVCDYKG
+17 G
-25 RGLSGSVQGGKK
+25 RGLYARREQGT
-37 RGTAML
+37 RRML

-72 GAPQAGTVL
+72 GVPAADATL

-94 TNPVAEAVADSLAAC
+94 TNPVSEAVAQSLAAC
-109 DALLAAGAR
+109 EALLAGGAR

-127 FDSTPQGNIGPV
+127 FDSTAHGNIGPV
-139 ADALALRL
+139 ADALMRRL
-147 GAGLAIV
+147 GAESAIV

-167 GYLFVGSVPLHESSM
+167 GYLFVGAVPLHESSM

-201 QTKAQVGHV
+201 QTEHPVGHV
-210 DYATVLAGAG
+210 GYATILSGPD
-220 AVKQR
+220 AVKAQMAR
-225 LAGLEGEGVR
+225 LRADGVR
-235 YAVTDALTNDDL
+235 YVVTDALTNDDL
-247 MVLGAAVDGHVLLTG
+247 MVLGAAVAGQPLLTG

-269 LPQNFRRAGLLPE
+269 LPQNFREAGLLAE
-282 RAIAASLSAPQG
+282 REIAARLEAPQG
-294 RAGIISGSCST
+294 RRGIISGSCST

-310 IKAAIEAGY
+310 IKAALEAGF
-319 PALKVDPLALV
+319 PALKVDPLALASGEQTAQV
-330 AGGQDAAGLAAW
+330 LADW
-342 ALAQSPE
+342 ALAQPADL
-349 KPFLLYSSDDPAEVA
+349 PFLLYSSDDPAEVT
-364 AIQNRLGRDEAGAT
+364 AIQARLGREKAGEI
-378 VEHAFSETARL
+378 VEHAFAQTARR
-389 LAEGGVS
+389 LAEAGLT

-414 IRTLE
+414 IQTLE

-429 WTRVVDGPNLAIA
+429 WTRVVDGPDMAVA
-442 LKSGNFGAA
+442 LKSGNFGAP

-457 WSLLR
+457 WNLLS

>member
-1 MVARRNPAV
+1 
-10 ASIAVAS
+10 
-17 EPVCDYKG
+17 
-25 RGLSGSVQGGKK
+25 
-37 RGTAML
+37 ML

-72 GAPQAGTVL
+72 GVPSAGSAL
-81 PEADAV
+81 PEAEAV

-109 DALLAAGAR
+109 EALLKAGAR

-127 FDSTPQGNIGPV
+127 FDSTAEGNIGPV
-139 ADALALRL
+139 ANALAERL
-147 GAGLAIV
+147 GVKLAIV

-167 GYLFVGSVPLHESSM
+167 GHLFVGAVPLHESSM

-191 DSNLMRLMAA
+191 DSNLMRLMSA
-201 QTKAQVGHV
+201 QAKTETGLV
-210 DYATVLAGAG
+210 DYATILAGPS
-220 AVKQR
+220 AVRAR
-225 LAGLEGEGVR
+225 LAKLETDGIR
-235 YAVTDALTNDDL
+235 YAVTDALTNEDL
-247 MVLGAAVDGHVLLTG
+247 MTLGHAVSEHVLLTG

-282 RAIAASLSAPQG
+282 RPGPQELRAPAG

-310 IKAAIEAGY
+310 IKAALEAGF
-319 PALKVDPLALV
+319 PALKVDPLAL
-330 AGGQDAAGLAAW
+330 ADGSQDAAGLAAW
-342 ALAQSPE
+342 ALAQPAD
-349 KPFLLYSSDDPAEVA
+349 KPFLVYSSDDPAEVA
-364 AIQNRLGRDEAGAT
+364 AVQDRLGRERAGSI
-378 VEHAFSETARL
+378 VEHAFSELARRL
-389 LAEGGVS
+389 SEGGVA

-405 SGAVVQGLG
+405 SGATVLGLG

-429 WTRVVDGPNLAIA
+429 WTRVVDGPEMVVA
-442 LKSGNFGAA
+442 LKSGNFGTP

>member
-1 MVARRNPAV
+1 
-10 ASIAVAS
+10 
-17 EPVCDYKG
+17 
-25 RGLSGSVQGGKK
+25 
-37 RGTAML
+37 ML

-58 LMLNRAGM
+58 LMLNRSGM
-66 RTVQVI
+66 RTVQTI
-72 GAPQAGTVL
+72 GVPSPGEAL

-109 DALLAAGAR
+109 EALLAAGAR

-127 FDSTPQGNIGPV
+127 FDSTAQGNIGPV
-139 ADALALRL
+139 ADALAQRL

-167 GYLFVGSVPLHESSM
+167 GYLFVGAVPLHESSM

-191 DSNLMRLMAA
+191 DSSLIRLMGA
-201 QTKAQVGHV
+201 QTTGTVGLV

-220 AVKQR
+220 AVKTR
-225 LAGLEGEGVR
+225 FGALVAEGVR
-235 YAVTDALTNDDL
+235 YVVTDALTNADL
-247 MVLGAAVDGHVLLTG
+247 MVLGEAVADHKLLTG

-269 LPQNFRRAGLLPE
+269 LPQNFRKAGLLPNRE
-282 RAIAASLSAPQG
+282 IAASLAAPPG

-310 IKAAIEAGY
+310 IRKAIEAGY
-319 PALKVDPLALV
+319 PALKVDPMALV
-330 AGGQDAAGLAAW
+330 SGAQDATKLADW
-342 ALAQSPE
+342 ALAQAPDR
-349 KPFLLYSSDDPAEVA
+349 PFLLYSSDDPAEVA
-364 AIQNRLGRDEAGAT
+364 AIQDKLGREKAGET
-378 VEHAFSETARL
+378 VEHAFAQTAAL

-414 IRTLE
+414 IGLLE

-429 WTRVVDGPNLAIA
+429 WTRVAQGRDMVIA
-442 LKSGNFGAA
+442 LKSGNFGAP

-457 WSLLR
+457 WALLR

>member
-1 MVARRNPAV
+1 
-10 ASIAVAS
+10 
-17 EPVCDYKG
+17 
-25 RGLSGSVQGGKK
+25 
-37 RGTAML
+37 ML

-72 GAPQAGTVL
+72 GAPAAGAVL

-94 TNPVAEAVADSLAAC
+94 TNPVAEAIADSLSAC
-109 DALLAAGAR
+109 EALLAAGAR

-127 FDSTPQGNIGPV
+127 FDSTAEGNIGPV
-139 ADALALRL
+139 ADALMQRL
-147 GAGLAIV
+147 GAASAII

-167 GYLFVGSVPLHESSM
+167 GYLFVGAVPLHESSM

-191 DSNLMRLMAA
+191 DSSLIRLMAA
-201 QTKAQVGHV
+201 QTTAKVGLV
-210 DYATVLAGAG
+210 DYATVLAGPD
-220 AVKQR
+220 AVKAR
-225 LAGLEGEGVR
+225 LAALTGEGVR
-235 YAVTDALTNDDL
+235 YIVTDALTNADL
-247 MVLGAAVDGHVLLTG
+247 MALGEAVAGEPLLSG

-269 LPQNFRRAGLLPE
+269 LPQNFRKAGLLPE
-282 RAIAASLSAPQG
+282 REVAARLSAPAG

-310 IKAAIEAGY
+310 IKAAVAAGI
-319 PALKVDPLALV
+319 PTLKVDPLALV
-330 AGGQDAAGLAAW
+330 SGEQSAATLAAW
-342 ALAQSPE
+342 ALAQPAE
-349 KPFLLYSSDDPAEVA
+349 KPFLLYSSDDPAEVS
-364 AIQNRLGRDEAGAT
+364 AIQDRLGRDKAGET
-378 VEHAFSETARL
+378 VEHAFAATAKL
-389 LAEGGVS
+389 LATGGVT

-429 WTRVVDGPNLAIA
+429 WTRVVDGPDMVIA
-442 LKSGNFGAA
+442 LKSGNFGAP

-457 WSLLR
+457 WGLLA

>member
-1 MVARRNPAV
+1 
-10 ASIAVAS
+10 
-17 EPVCDYKG
+17 
-25 RGLSGSVQGGKK
+25 
-37 RGTAML
+37 ML

-72 GAPQAGTVL
+72 GVPPAGSTL

-109 DALLAAGAR
+109 EALLKGGAR

-127 FDSTPQGNIGPV
+127 FDSTAEGNIGPV
-139 ADALALRL
+139 ANALAERL

-167 GYLFVGSVPLHESSM
+167 GYLFVGAVPLHESSM

-201 QTKAQVGHV
+201 QAGTEVGLV
-210 DYATVLAGAG
+210 DYVTVLAGPA
-220 AVKQR
+220 AVKAR
-225 LAGLEGEGVR
+225 LAKLQADGVR
-235 YAVTDALTNDDL
+235 YAVTDALTNEDL
-247 MVLGAAVDGHVLLTG
+247 MTLGHAVSEHVLLTG

-282 RAIAASLSAPQG
+282 RPGPRELKAPAG

-310 IKAAIEAGY
+310 IRAALEAGY
-319 PALKVDPLALV
+319 PALKVDPFALV
-330 AGGQDAAGLAAW
+330 DGSQDAAGLAAW
-342 ALAQSPE
+342 ALSQPADR
-349 KPFLLYSSDDPAEVA
+349 PFLIYSSDDPAEVA
-364 AIQNRLGRDEAGAT
+364 AVQGKLGRERAGSI
-378 VEHAFSETARL
+378 VEHAFAEVARRL
-389 LAEGGVS
+389 SEGGVT

-405 SGAVVQGLG
+405 SGATVLGLG

-429 WTRVVDGPNLAIA
+429 WTRVVDGPDMVVA
-442 LKSGNFGAA
+442 LKSGNFGTP

>member
-1 MVARRNPAV
+1 
-10 ASIAVAS
+10 
-17 EPVCDYKG
+17 
-25 RGLSGSVQGGKK
+25 
-37 RGTAML
+37 ML

-72 GAPQAGTVL
+72 GVPPVGSAL

-109 DALLAAGAR
+109 EALLKAGAR

-127 FDSTPQGNIGPV
+127 FDSTAEGNIGPV
-139 ADALALRL
+139 ANALAERL
-147 GAGLAIV
+147 GARQAIV

-167 GYLFVGSVPLHESSM
+167 GYLFVGAVPLHESSM

-201 QTKAQVGHV
+201 QAKTDVGLV
-210 DYATVLAGAG
+210 DYAAVLSGPA
-220 AVKQR
+220 AVKAR
-225 LAGLEGEGVR
+225 LAKLQAEGVR
-235 YAVTDALTNDDL
+235 YVVTDAVTNEDL
-247 MVLGAAVDGHVLLTG
+247 MTLGAAVSEHVLLTG

-269 LPQNFRRAGLLPE
+269 LPQNFRKAGLLPE
-282 RAIAASLSAPQG
+282 RPGPQELAAPAG

-310 IKAAIEAGY
+310 IAAALAAGL
-319 PALKVDPLALV
+319 PALKVDPLAL
-330 AGGQDAAGLAAW
+330 ADGSQNAAGLAAW
-342 ALAQSPE
+342 ALSQPAD

-364 AIQNRLGRDEAGAT
+364 SVQEKLGREKAGAI
-378 VEHAFSETARL
+378 VEDAFAEVARRL
-389 LAEGGVS
+389 SEGGVT

-405 SGAVVQGLG
+405 SGATVLGLD

-429 WTRVVDGPNLAIA
+429 WTRVVDGPEMVVA
-442 LKSGNFGAA
+442 LKSGNFGTP

-457 WSLLR
+457 WKLLR